1 VYYLLKNF
9 SQSEYSLPMVKRV
22 AFSILTVLALIFS
35 SSNFVNA
42 AYPNLPSDLKSLEDK
57 ISSSLVILKWTG
69 NKKGIGFAGDYN
81 LSQEQKNSG
90 INSIIVT
97 NLSNLSE
104 SFELERSCFRWLRIK
119 DVTLEYKG
127 KQYAGT
133 CQTFNSGGVDLATIQ
148 TSLNVPT
155 IRLYDSYIPEVGQ
168 SLIAAYYV
176 EGFGIK
182 FSTTRIKLIDKSKF
196 ILAVE
201 KFEPLSTQGGLVF
214 NSEGNFVGVLT
225 NSGIGSTP
233 SDYFKVQGA
242 PLQCQTAGANTGI
255 TNCPANQDKIWTRPN
270 PGQISEPTPTPTPSP
285 SLAGSAE
292 MTDARNAAFDSVLAA
307 KEAIDAVDSAVEEC
321 LSVSEE
327 FLLDVQELYDST
339 NLSSYCETL
348 EVKANL
354 LRSKILALNPS
365 QARTTDAANKITE
378 QSNLFAE
385 DADALVAQIQ
395 DITDELSGTD
405 ELLTSIIENL
415 EPLND
420 AESEVIEAWDVL
432 IERLARLPKTSQS
445 VIQKSQSYKSSL
457 VIVEQ
462 LNKTLTTRD
471 TLYEKLSDLKDPRKL
486 KTIASQ
492 FATLKVSTTQLLTFE
507 RSLNSIN
514 KAVPSKVCS
523 KGLQTV
529 LTSKSGT
536 CPPGYKR
543 VSTL

>member
-1 VYYLLKNF
+1 
-9 SQSEYSLPMVKRV
+9 MV
-22 AFSILTVLALIFS
+22 FSILTVLALIFS

-42 AYPNLPSDLKSLEDK
+42 AYPNLPSNLKSLEDK
-57 ISSSLVILKWTG
+57 ISSSLVILNWSG

-81 LSQEQKNSG
+81 LTQEQRDSGVNSL
-90 INSIIVT
+90 IVT
-97 NLSNLSE
+97 NQSNLSE
-104 SFELERSCFRWLRIK
+104 AFNLEKSCFTRGGTRN
-119 DVTLEYKG
+119 VTLEYKG
-127 KQYAGT
+127 KQYPGT
-133 CQTFNSGGVDLATIQ
+133 CQNFNSGGVDLATIQ

-155 IRLYDSYIPEVGQ
+155 TQLFDSYIPEVGQ
-168 SLIAAYYV
+168 SLLVAHYV

-182 FSTTRIKLIDKSKF
+182 FSITRIKLVNKSEY

-201 KFEPLSTQGGLVF
+201 KFEPMTTQAGLAF

-225 NSGIGSTP
+225 NSGTGRTP
-233 SDYFKVQGA
+233 NDYFKVQGA

-255 TNCPANQDKIWTRPN
+255 TNCPANQDRIWTTPN
-270 PGQISEPTPTPTPSP
+270 PGQTSEPTPTPTPSP
-285 SLAGSAE
+285 SLSGSAE
-292 MTDARNAAFDSVLAA
+292 LIDARNAALDSVTAA
-307 KEAIDAVDSAVEEC
+307 KEAIDSFDSAVEEC

-339 NLSSYCETL
+339 NLGSYCETL
-348 EVKANL
+348 EVKGNL

-385 DADALVAQIQ
+385 DADILVAQIQ
-395 DITDELSGTD
+395 DIADELSGTE

-415 EPLND
+415 EPIND
-420 AESEVIEAWDVL
+420 AESAVIEAWDVL
-432 IERLARLPKTSQS
+432 VERLSRLPKTSQD
-445 VIQKSQSYKSSL
+445 VIQKSQSYKTSV

-462 LNKTLTTRD
+462 LNKTLTNRD
-471 TLYEKLSDLKDPRKL
+471 ALLEKLSDLKDPRKL
-486 KTIASQ
+486 KVVASQ
-492 FATLKVSTTQLLTFE
+492 FATLKVNAIQLLAFE
-507 RSLNSIN
+507 RSLVSIN
-514 KAVPSKVCS
+514 KAIPSKVCS

-536 CPPGYKR
+536 CPAGYKR

>member
-1 VYYLLKNF
+1 
-9 SQSEYSLPMVKRV
+9 MVKRL
-22 AFSILTVLALIFS
+22 AFSILTIFALIFS
-35 SSNFVNA
+35 TSNFVYA
-42 AYPNLPSDLKSLEDK
+42 AYPNLPNDLKSLEDK

-104 SFELERSCFRWLRIK
+104 SFDLERSCFRWLRIK

-127 KQYAGT
+127 KQYPGT
-133 CQTFNSGGVDLATIQ
+133 CQSFNSGGVDLASIQ

-155 IRLYDSYIPEVGQ
+155 IPLYDSYIPEVGQ
-168 SLIAAYYV
+168 TLIAAYYV

-182 FSTTRIKLIDKSKF
+182 FSTTRIKLINKSSF

-201 KFEPLSTQGGLVF
+201 KFEPFSTQEGLVF

-242 PLQCQTAGANTGI
+242 PLQCQISTKGPYGI
-255 TNCPANQDKIWTRPN
+255 TNCGANQDKIWTTSN
-270 PGQISEPTPTPTPSP
+270 PGQISQPTPIPTPIP

-292 MTDARNAAFDSVLAA
+292 LIDARNAALDSVSAA
-307 KEAIDAVDSAVEEC
+307 KEAIDAYDSAVEDC
-321 LSVSEE
+321 LVVSEE
-327 FLLDVQELYDST
+327 FLLDIQELYDST
-339 NLSSYCETL
+339 NLSSYCKTL

-365 QARTTDAANKITE
+365 QVRTTDAANKITE

-385 DADALVAQIQ
+385 DADTLVAQIQ

-405 ELLTSIIENL
+405 EMFSSIIVSL
-415 EPLND
+415 EPLKE
-420 AESEVIEAWDVL
+420 AESEVIEAWSIL
-432 IERLARLPKTSQS
+432 IERLALLPKTSQGA
-445 VIQKSQSYKSSL
+445 IQKSQSYKSSA

-462 LNKTLTTRD
+462 LNKTLTSRD
-471 TLYEKLSDLKDPRKL
+471 ALLEKLSDLKDPRKL

-492 FATLKVSTTQLLTFE
+492 FTTLKINAVQLLAFE
-507 RSLNSIN
+507 RSLSSIN
-514 KAVPSKVCS
+514 KAIPSKVCT

-529 LTSKSGT
+529 LTSKSGA
-536 CPPGYKR
+536 CPAGYKK

>member
-1 VYYLLKNF
+1 M
-9 SQSEYSLPMVKRV
+9 EKRV
-22 AFSILTVLALIFS
+22 VFSILTVLALIFS

-42 AYPNLPSDLKSLEDK
+42 AYPNLPSNLKSLEDK
-57 ISSSLVILKWTG
+57 ISSSLVILNWSG

-81 LSQEQKNSG
+81 LTQEQRNLGVNSL
-90 INSIIVT
+90 IVT
-97 NLSNLSE
+97 NQSNLSE
-104 SFELERSCFRWLRIK
+104 AFNLEKSCFTRGGTRN
-119 DVTLEYKG
+119 VTLEYKG
-127 KQYAGT
+127 KQYPGT
-133 CQTFNSGGVDLATIQ
+133 CQNFNSGGVDLATIQ

-155 IRLYDSYIPEVGQ
+155 IQLFDSYIPEVGQ
-168 SLIAAYYV
+168 SLLVAHYV

-182 FSTTRIKLIDKSKF
+182 FSITRIKLVNKSEY

-201 KFEPLSTQGGLVF
+201 KFEPMTTQAGLAF

-225 NSGIGSTP
+225 NSGTGRTP
-233 SDYFKVQGA
+233 NDYFKVQGA

-255 TNCPANQDKIWTRPN
+255 TNCPANQDRIWTTPN
-270 PGQISEPTPTPTPSP
+270 PGQTSEPTPTPTPSP
-285 SLAGSAE
+285 SLSGSAE
-292 MTDARNAAFDSVLAA
+292 LIDARNAALDSVTAA
-307 KEAIDAVDSAVEEC
+307 KEAIDSFDSAVEEC

-339 NLSSYCETL
+339 NLGSYCETL
-348 EVKANL
+348 EVKGNL

-385 DADALVAQIQ
+385 DADILVAQIQ
-395 DITDELSGTD
+395 DIADELSGTE

-415 EPLND
+415 EPIND
-420 AESEVIEAWDVL
+420 AESAVIEAWDVL
-432 IERLARLPKTSQS
+432 VERLSRLPKTSQD
-445 VIQKSQSYKSSL
+445 VIQKSQSYKTSV

-471 TLYEKLSDLKDPRKL
+471 ALLEKLSDLKDPRKL
-486 KTIASQ
+486 KVVASQ
-492 FATLKVSTTQLLTFE
+492 FATLKVNAIQLLAFE
-507 RSLNSIN
+507 RSLVSIN
-514 KAVPSKVCS
+514 KAIPSKVCS

-536 CPPGYKR
+536 CPAGYKR

>member
-1 VYYLLKNF
+1 
-9 SQSEYSLPMVKRV
+9 MMKRLV
-22 AFSILTVLALIFS
+22 ISILMIMALIFS
-35 SSNFVNA
+35 SHNFANS
-42 AYPNLPSDLKSLEDK
+42 AYPILPSDLKSLEDK

-69 NKKGIGFAGDYN
+69 NKKGIGFAGDYS
-81 LSQEQKNSG
+81 LSQEQKNLG
-90 INSIIVT
+90 VNSIIVT

-104 SFELERSCFRWLRIK
+104 SFDLERSCFRWLRIK
-119 DVTLEYKG
+119 DVSLEYKG
-127 KQYAGT
+127 KEYQGT
-133 CQTFNSGGVDLATIQ
+133 CGTFNSGGVDLATVQ

-155 IRLYDSYIPEVGQ
+155 IPLYDSFIPEVGQ
-168 SLIAAYYV
+168 SLIAAYYD

-201 KFEPLSTQGGLVF
+201 KFEPLSTQAGLVF
-214 NSEGNFVGVLT
+214 NSAGNFVGVLT
-225 NSGIGSTP
+225 NFGTGATP

-255 TNCPANQDKIWTRPN
+255 TRCPANQDKIWTTPN
-270 PGQISEPTPTPTPSP
+270 PGQTSGPTPTPTPSP
-285 SLAGSAE
+285 SLSGSAE
-292 MTDARNAAFDSVLAA
+292 LIDARNAALDSVTAA
-307 KEAIDAVDSAVEEC
+307 KEAIDSFDSAVEEC

-339 NLSSYCETL
+339 NLGSYCETL

-378 QSNLFAE
+378 QGNLFAE
-385 DADALVAQIQ
+385 DADILVAQIQ
-395 DITDELSGTD
+395 DIADELSGTED
-405 ELLTSIIENL
+405 LLTSIIENL
-415 EPLND
+415 EPMND
-420 AESEVIEAWDVL
+420 AESAVIEAWDVL
-432 IERLARLPKTSQS
+432 VERLSRLPKTSQG
-445 VIQKSQSYKSSL
+445 VIQKSQSYKSSV

-471 TLYEKLSDLKDPRKL
+471 SLLEKLSDLKDPRKL
-486 KTIASQ
+486 KAIASQ
-492 FATLKVSTTQLLTFE
+492 FATLKVNAIQLLAFE
-507 RSLNSIN
+507 RSLVSIN
-514 KAVPSKVCS
+514 KAIPSKVCS

-536 CPPGYKR
+536 CPAGYKR

>member
-1 VYYLLKNF
+1 
-9 SQSEYSLPMVKRV
+9 MVKRV
-22 AFSILTVLALIFS
+22 ASSILTVLVLMFS
-35 SSNFVNA
+35 SSNSVFA
-42 AYPNLPSDLKSLEDK
+42 AYPILPSDLKSLEDK

-90 INSIIVT
+90 VNSIIVT

-104 SFELERSCFRWLRIK
+104 SFDLEKSCFRWLRIK

-127 KQYAGT
+127 KQYPGT

-148 TSLNVPT
+148 TSLILPT
-155 IRLYDSYIPEVGQ
+155 IPLYDSYIPEVGQ

-176 EGFGIK
+176 EGFGVK

-201 KFEPLSTQGGLVF
+201 KFEPFSTQGGLLF

-242 PLQCQTAGANTGI
+242 PLQCQISSKGPYGI
-255 TNCPANQDKIWTRPN
+255 TNCGANQDKIWTISN
-270 PGQISEPTPTPTPSP
+270 PVQISQPTPIPTPIP
-285 SLAGSAE
+285 SLAGSPE
-292 MTDARNAAFDSVLAA
+292 LIDARNAALDSVTAA
-307 KEAIDAVDSAVEEC
+307 KEAIDGFDSAVEEC

-327 FLLDVQELYDST
+327 FLLDIQELYDST
-339 NLSSYCETL
+339 NLSSYCGTL
-348 EVKANL
+348 DAKANL

-365 QARTTDAANKITE
+365 QVRTTDAANKITE

-385 DADALVAQIQ
+385 DVDTLVAQMQ
-395 DITDELSGTD
+395 DITDELSRTD
-405 ELLTSIIENL
+405 ELFASIIESL

-420 AESEVIEAWDVL
+420 AESTVIEAWEVL
-432 IERLARLPKTSQS
+432 TERLSRIPKTSQG
-445 VIQKSQSYKSSL
+445 VIQKSKGYKSSL
-457 VIVEQ
+457 VIAEQ
-462 LNKTLTTRD
+462 LSKTLTSRNA
-471 TLYEKLSDLKDPRKL
+471 LLEKLSDLKDPRKL

-492 FATLKVSTTQLLTFE
+492 FVTLKVNTIQLLEFE
-507 RSLNSIN
+507 RTMLSIN
-514 KAVPSKVCS
+514 KAIPSIVCS

-536 CPPGYKR
+536 CPAGYKR
-543 VSTL
+543 TSTL